1 MTRFSNVATH
11 RRAVCRSIRRIWVY
25 CIAFLPPILLSP
37 VRLVAQSVCERGNQP
52 LNSAQPSGIT
62 PAEII
67 SAFAAKETAYKS
79 AREHYGYTLDVTL
92 QTLTDSG
99 RVDGEYRQNSEII
112 LGTNGA
118 PIEKVNFA
126 PQSTL
131 RRIAPSQDDF
141 DDIHFP
147 VAITADEL
155 HLFSIEYQGRQ
166 RVDMLDTYVFDV
178 FPQKNT
184 KNEKEAFRRPHLG
197 GRSRPHGRKDLR
209 QTPLRRNAEIR
220 KEGLCPSYPHDCDVS
235 QEIDGKYWFPTYAT
249 ADEFLHLPRA
259 DVHVREVVRYSNYK
273 LLASK

>member
-184 KNEKEAFRRPHLG
+184 KNEKELFE
-197 GRSRPHGRKDLR
+197 GRIWVDDHDLMVVKTCGKPR
-209 QTPLRRNAEIR
+209 SDEMPKSAKKGFARLTPMIATYRE
-220 KEGLCPSYPHDCDVS
+220 
-235 QEIDGKYWFPTYAT
+235 EIDGKYWFPTYAT
-249 ADEFLHLPRA
+249 ADEFLHLPGPTSTCARSSGI
-259 DVHVREVVRYSNYK
+259 RTTSF
-273 LLASK
+273 